1 MSAHTDRAYVRLLF
15 AAAAV
20 ALAALTLTACKD
32 GEGLRDEGP
41 SSAGVP
47 SATSVPGA
55 SPAGAASASGLPGD
69 G

>member
-1 MSAHTDRAYVRLLF
+1 MSAHPDRSRLRLLF
-15 AAAAV
+15 AATAV

-47 SATSVPGA
+47 STTATSGSE
-55 SPAGAASASGLPGD
+55 SPLPGD
-69 G
+69 R